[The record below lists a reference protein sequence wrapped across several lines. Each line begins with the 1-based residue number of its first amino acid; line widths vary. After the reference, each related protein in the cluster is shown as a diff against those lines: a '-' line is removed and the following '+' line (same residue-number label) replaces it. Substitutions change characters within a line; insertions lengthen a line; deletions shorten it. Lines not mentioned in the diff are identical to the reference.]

1 MTPGLRPWPPDRLPY
16 VSLVI
21 PVPERATQYTAE
33 NGSECYRGQQAP
45 TWCNQFQLESTL
57 MRKML
62 FAAVLLSV
70 TMGCVAETVGDV
82 STTFKLLSPND
93 KVVVEVFDDPDVDGV
108 ACYLS
113 HAKTGGYKGALGL
126 AEDTS
131 DASVA
136 CRQIG
141 PIAFKGKIAM
151 QDEVFNA
158 RTSFLFKH
166 VRVVRMVDRKRNTLV
181 YLVYSDKLIDGS
193 PKNSVT
199 AVPVTATQPIPLK

>member
-1 MTPGLRPWPPDRLPY
+1 MLKVNSMKKIVL
-16 VSLVI
+16 
-21 PVPERATQYTAE
+21 
-33 NGSECYRGQQAP
+33 
-45 TWCNQFQLESTL
+45 TL
-57 MRKML
+57 T
-62 FAAVLLSV
+62 LLWASSG
-70 TMGCVAETVGDV
+70 TLADTVGEV

-93 KVVVEVFDDPDVDGV
+93 KIVVEVFDDPEVVGV

-131 DASVA
+131 DAAVA

-141 PIAFKGKIAM
+141 PIAFKGKISV

-158 RTSFLFKH
+158 RTSFLFKQ
-166 VRVVRMVDRKRNTLV
+166 VRVVRMVDSKRNTLV

-199 AVPVTATQPIPLK
+199 AVPVPAAQPIPLK